1 MKPVRHL
8 PILFCLLS
16 TLHAQTASL
25 GGQVTDQSGAVVSD
39 AIVTL
44 QGPAGF
50 ATTAVAGKNG
60 TYTFSDLQPGTYSVD
75 ASAPNLGLKQPL
87 KITLAARR
95 QTLNLTLYVTV
106 VSQQVTVEDNAAVL
120 STDTASNSNAVSI
133 RGKDLD
139 ALSDNPDELQ
149 ADLQAL
155 AGPGAGPN
163 GGSIYIDGFS
173 GGELPPKN
181 AIREIR
187 INQNPFAPEYDKLGY
202 GRIEIFTKPGSDKFR
217 GSLGYNYANDKWNS
231 RNPYAAQ
238 KAPFHLHETRNTLS
252 GPINDRSSFTVDF
265 AREWVD
271 NGSVING
278 VTLDPATL
286 IAAPYTGT
294 NLAYLRRTVVSPRI
308 DFQLTPK
315 HTLSAR
321 YAFRRDDVRNAGVGG
336 LNLATAGFHNI
347 GTSQT
352 VQLTET
358 AMVSASTVN
367 ETRFQFFRPVTVATA
382 NSVGSALSVLGAF
395 VGGAST
401 IGGSRD
407 TQNNFELQNYTS
419 ILHHNHT
426 FRFGIRLR
434 GTTEESIAPQN
445 FNGTFTFSGGLAPV
459 LDTNNQMVLDS
470 SGQPVDENISSIE
483 SYRRTL
489 LFQGLGYT
497 AAQIRD
503 LGGGASQFTMNTGQ
517 ESSSVDQADAGL
529 FLGDEWKVRPHLTVA
544 LGIRYETQSN
554 IHDWSDVA
562 PRIGLAW
569 APGKAG
575 KAGTKTVIRA
585 GFGMFYD
592 RFVLANTLVAKR
604 FNGSTQQQF
613 VITNPDFF
621 PNVPTASSLVGA
633 VPSTIR
639 QVGDGMRA
647 PYLMQSALALER
659 QLPHNT
665 TMAITYANSHGL
677 HQLRSVDANA
687 PLPGTYDPSSPGSGV
702 YPLGVARQVLVM
714 QSAGLYNQNQ
724 MIVNVNSRINSGFS
738 LSGTY
743 TLNRAMSNTD
753 GVNTLPA
760 NPYSTA
766 GEYGPAATDMHH
778 YASVTGSVTL
788 LWRVTFNPMLIMASG
803 PPFDITVGRDL
814 YGDGLFNARPGIT
827 SDASRPGVLKT
838 KYGLLDPNP
847 AADTKVLSR
856 NFGRGPGQ
864 IMLNMRV
871 GRTFGFGARRDNV
884 NLGSNPASTPG
895 GVGGPP
901 GGQGGPGGGNR
912 GGNPFSV
919 GQGGGSTGNSHY
931 NLTIS
936 MQIRNLINHNNP
948 GPIIGNMTSPLFGM
962 ANQPAGDGGGIFS
975 ESANNRRLEL
985 QTRLTF

>member
-1 MKPVRHL
+1 MKVVRLL
-8 PILFCLLS
+8 PILFCLLTAS
-16 TLHAQTASL
+16 HAQTVSL
-25 GGQVTDQSGAVVSD
+25 IGQVADQSGAIVTD

-50 ATTAVAGKNG
+50 AAIAVAGKNG
-60 TYTFSDLQPGTYSVD
+60 AFVFANLQPGTYTID
-75 ASAPNLGLKQPL
+75 ASAPNLRLKQPVEI
-87 KITLAARR
+87 KLAAGR

-106 VSQQVTVEDNAAVL
+106 VSQQVTVEDNAAIL
-120 STDTASNSNAVSI
+120 STDTSSNTNAVAI
-133 RGKDLD
+133 RGNDLD

-187 INQNPFAPEYDKLGY
+187 INQNPFAPEYDRLGY
-202 GRIEIFTKPGSDKFR
+202 GRIDIFTKPGSDKFR

-231 RNPYAAQ
+231 RNPYAEQ

-252 GPINDRSSFTVDF
+252 GPINSRSSFTVDF

-286 IAAPYTGT
+286 VAAPYTGT
-294 NLAYLRRTVVSPRI
+294 SLAYLRRTVVSPRI
-308 DFQLTPK
+308 DYQLTPK

-321 YAFRRDDVRNAGVGG
+321 YSFRRDDVRNAGVGG
-336 LNLATAGFHNI
+336 LNLATTGFHNVS
-347 GTSQT
+347 TSQI

-358 AMVSASTVN
+358 AMLSAATVN

-382 NSVGSALSVLGAF
+382 NSTGAALKVLGAF

-401 IGGSRD
+401 IGGSKD
-407 TQNNFELQNYTS
+407 TQNSFELQNYTS
-419 ILHHNHT
+419 ILRHNHT
-426 FRFGIRLR
+426 LRFGVRLR
-434 GTTEESIAPQN
+434 GTTDESIAPQN
-445 FNGTFTFSGGLAPV
+445 FNGTFTFSGGLAPM
-459 LDTNNQMVLDS
+459 LDANNQMVLDS
-470 SGQPVDENISSIE
+470 SGQPVDRNISSIE

-497 AAQIRD
+497 AQQIRQ

-517 ESSSVDQADAGL
+517 PLSSVGQMDVAL
-529 FLGDEWKVRPHLTVA
+529 FIGDEWKARPDLTVA
-544 LGIRYETQSN
+544 LGVRYEAQSN
-554 IHDWSDVA
+554 IHDWSAIA
-562 PRIGLAW
+562 PRVGLAW
-569 APGKAG
+569 APGKG
-575 KAGTKTVIRA
+575 DKAATNTVIRA
-585 GFGMFYD
+585 GFGFFYD
-592 RFVLANTLVAKR
+592 RFALASTLVAAR
-604 FNGSTQQQF
+604 FNGLTQQQF
-613 VITNPDFF
+613 VIASPDYF
-621 PNVPTASSLVGA
+621 PNVPAASTLAGA
-633 VPSTIR
+633 VPSTIQ
-639 QVGDGMRA
+639 QVDTGLRA

-659 QLPHNT
+659 QLPRNT
-665 TMAITYANSHGL
+665 TIAITYANSHGL
-677 HQLRSVDANA
+677 HQLRSVDTNA
-687 PLPGTYDPSSPGSGV
+687 PLPGTYDLSVPGSGV
-702 YPLGVARQVLVM
+702 YPLGIARQVLVV
-714 QSAGLYNQNQ
+714 QSSGLYNQSL

-738 LSGTY
+738 LTGAY

-760 NPYSTA
+760 NPYSMA
-766 GEYGPAATDMHH
+766 GEYGPALTDVRH
-778 YASVTGSVTL
+778 YGSVTGSVTP
-788 LWRVTFNPMLIMASG
+788 LWGVTFNPMLVMASG

-827 SDASRPGVLKT
+827 TDASRPGVLQT
-838 KYGLLDPNP
+838 RYGLLDPSP
-847 AADTKVLSR
+847 TADEKILSR
-856 NFGRGPGQ
+856 NFGRGLGQ

-871 GRTFGFGARRDNV
+871 GRTFGFGARRQRVD
-884 NLGSNPASTPG
+884 LGSSPANTPG

-901 GGQGGPGGGNR
+901 GGQGGPGGGSR

-919 GQGGGSTGNSHY
+919 GQGGGSSGNRHY

-948 GPIIGNMTSPLFGM
+948 GPIIGNLTSPLFGM
-962 ANQPAGDGGGIFS
+962 ANQPAGDGAGIFS